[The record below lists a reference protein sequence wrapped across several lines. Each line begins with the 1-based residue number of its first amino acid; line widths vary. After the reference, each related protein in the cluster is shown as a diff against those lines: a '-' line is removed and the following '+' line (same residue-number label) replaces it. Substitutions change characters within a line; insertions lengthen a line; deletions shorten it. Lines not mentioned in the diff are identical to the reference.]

1 MPILPAEPELY
12 PPDLWTRP
20 GGPSMDRPWW
30 CLHTRPR
37 QEKAV
42 ARALREL
49 GLTFYLPLV
58 LQETRTP
65 AGRRLRSCVPL
76 FGGYVFLQGDDAARR
91 EALATHR
98 LAQALPVPDPATLVA
113 DLTQVARM
121 LRSGEP
127 VVPEPTHPAGTRVR
141 IATGPLTGLVGVVL
155 RRGAGDRFVA
165 VVRLLGIGAAIDLR
179 DWQVE
184 PAGP

>member
-20 GGPSMDRPWW
+20 EGPPLDRPWW

-42 ARALREL
+42 ARDLL
-49 GLTFYLPLV
+49 NHSLTFYLPVV

-65 AGRRLRSCVPL
+65 AGRRIRSRVPL

-91 EALATHR
+91 EALATNR
-98 LAQALPVPDPATLVA
+98 LVQSLPVPDPAALVA
-113 DLTQVARM
+113 DLKQIERM
-121 LRSGEP
+121 LRSGLP
-127 VVPEPTHPAGTRVR
+127 VVPEPTYPVGARVR
-141 IATGPLTGLVGVVL
+141 IASGPLTGLVGVVL
-155 RRGAGDRFVA
+155 RRGSRDRFVA
-165 VVRLLGIGAAIDLR
+165 VVRLLGHGAAVDLC

-184 PAGP
+184 SAES

>member
-1 MPILPAEPELY
+1 MPILPAEPDLY

-20 GGPSMDRPWW
+20 EGPPPDQPWW

-42 ARALREL
+42 TRDLRSR
-49 GLTFYLPLV
+49 GLTFYLPV
-58 LQETRTP
+58 VDQETRTP
-65 AGRRLRSCVPL
+65 AGRRIRSRVPL
-76 FGGYVFLQGDDAARR
+76 FGGYVFFQGDDAARR
-91 EALATHR
+91 EALTTNR
-98 LAQALPVPDPATLVA
+98 LVQVLPVSDPAALVA
-113 DLTQVARM
+113 DLRQIERM
-121 LRSGEP
+121 LRSGLP
-127 VVPEPTHPAGTRVR
+127 VVPEPTYPVGARVR

-165 VVRLLGIGAAIDLR
+165 VVRLLGNGAAVDLR

-184 PAGP
+184 SVES